1 MEGLGM
7 KLLTALVIL
16 LAWNNSFS
24 DIIQKWTDESG
35 QVHYGDNPPQVSP
48 QQIEQLEIKDSFDP
62 EAFDQANKRNSELY
76 REIKLIEK
84 REKSEAK
91 IAEKELQKYFD
102 QLDKK
107 AREIE
112 RNKLKKRKSREQ
124 ERNRTRIKLKRAST
138 KKEKTKSVLKNR

>member
-1 MEGLGM
+1 M
-7 KLLTALVIL
+7 KVLTALVIL
-16 LAWNNSFS
+16 LACNNSFS
-24 DIIQKWTDESG
+24 DTIQKWTDESG
-35 QVHYGDNPPQVSP
+35 QVHYGDNPPLASSH
-48 QQIEQLEIKDSFDP
+48 QIEQLEIEDSFDP
-62 EAFDQANKRNSELY
+62 EAYDQANKRNSELY

-84 REKSEAK
+84 REKSEAI

-124 ERNRTRIKLKRAST
+124 ERNRTRIKLKRASA
-138 KKEKTKSVLKNR
+138 KKEKTKSVLKTDR